1 MNKLFD
7 KIQEF
12 NDYEK
17 TQTALLETQAE
28 EANSAVDKAYLLGQQ
43 LSFKITDEFMKDIT
57 QSAQEFKKREET
69 LKKYIFNEFTSAFWD
84 RESNNTIDQVDAV
97 ARFLMLNRMIALLK
111 TKITFTIKVK
121 NIVYCLEEGK
131 DYEDDED
138 LEFLREKLPTKM
150 EIKFTIE
157 NGGFYDE
164 DVLES
169 IEEETGYLVE
179 DWDYDSI
186 ELEG

>member
-17 TQTALLETQAE
+17 TQTAMLETQAE
-28 EANSAVDKAYLLGQQ
+28 EANNVVDKAYLLGQQ
-43 LSFKITDEFMKDIT
+43 LSFKITDVFMKDIT
-57 QSAQEFKKREET
+57 QSAQEFKKREEA
-69 LKKYIFNEFTSAFWD
+69 LKKYVFNEFVSAFLD
-84 RESNNTIDQVDAV
+84 RQSNNTIDKVDAM
-97 ARFLMLNRMIALLK
+97 ARLQTLRHIIFRLRIKIAFK
-111 TKITFTIKVK
+111 IKVK

-138 LEFLREKLPTKM
+138 LEFLREKLPTEM
-150 EIKFTIE
+150 EIKFTCE
-157 NGGFYDE
+157 NGCFDDE

-179 DWDYDSI
+179 DWDYDNI

>member
-12 NDYEK
+12 NNYEK
-17 TQTALLETQAE
+17 EQTALLETQIE

-43 LSFKITDEFMKDIT
+43 LSFKITDEFMKDIA
-57 QSAQEFKKREET
+57 QSAQDFKEREEA
-69 LKKYIFNEFTSAFWD
+69 LKKCIFDEFISAFWD

-97 ARFLMLNRMIALLK
+97 ARFLILNRMITRLK
-111 TKITFTIKVK
+111 TKITFKIKVK
-121 NIVYCLEEGK
+121 NIEYCLEEGK
-131 DYEDDED
+131 DYENDED
-138 LEFLREKLPTKM
+138 LEFLREKLPTEM
-150 EIKFTIE
+150 EIKFTVE

-186 ELEG
+186 KLEG